1 MGCSHPTSNFTTLCK
16 KKTASAF
23 LHADGF
29 WRRWW
34 VLPRP
39 KNSPLGCFC
48 PAGRKAP
55 GTGCSHPTSNFTTP
69 CKKKTASAFLH
80 ADGSGGDGGFS
91 RALKT
96 AHRTVFARRDAKRRA
111 RAVLI
116 PPATSLHC
124 AKRKPPALFFTL
136 TALAEM
142 VGFEPTCPIKDKT
155 ISSRSR
161 YDHFDTSPYC
171 SLYSIAKKAG
181 PVNHFLLRAGWA
193 GAQKCRCGVWAA
205 AAFHFAFFVL
215 RSSLRQRRRDGRCC
229 TAGTSASGS
238 TGSGSPDDRASPTGC
253 RRPGTASPQSTS
265 R

>member
-55 GTGCSHPTSNFTTP
+55 GTGCSHPTSNFTTL

-96 AHRTVFARRDAKRRA
+96 AHRAVFARRDAKRRA

-116 PPATSLHC
+116 PPATSLHR

-136 TALAEM
+136 TASGGDG
-142 VGFEPTCPIKDKT
+142 GFSRALKT
-155 ISSRSR
+155 A
-161 YDHFDTSPYC
+161 H
-171 SLYSIAKKAG
+171 
-181 PVNHFLLRAGWA
+181 WA
-193 GAQKCRCGVWAA
+193 V
-205 AAFHFAFFVL
+205 FA
-215 RSSLRQRRRDGRCC
+215 RRDAKRR
-229 TAGTSASGS
+229 ARAVLIPPATSLHRAKRKPPALFFTLTASGGDGGIR
-238 TGSGSPDDRASPTGC
+238 THV
-253 RRPGTASPQSTS
+253 PG
-265 R
+265 

>member
-1 MGCSHPTSNFTTLCK
+1 MLKILFFLCLFCPKTCIPARPPPRFAAQLSPLCGRTVPVYALPPRKAPGTGCSHPTSNFTTPCK

-55 GTGCSHPTSNFTTP
+55 GTGCSHPTSNFTTL

-96 AHRTVFARRDAKRRA
+96 AHWAVFARRDAKRRA

-142 VGFEPTCPIKDKT
+142 VGFEPTCPVKDKT
-155 ISSRSR
+155 ISS
-161 YDHFDTSPYC
+161 
-171 SLYSIAKKAG
+171 L
-181 PVNHFLLRAGWA
+181 
-193 GAQKCRCGVWAA
+193 
-205 AAFHFAFFVL
+205 
-215 RSSLRQRRRDGRCC
+215 
-229 TAGTSASGS
+229 
-238 TGSGSPDDRASPTGC
+238 
-253 RRPGTASPQSTS
+253 
-265 R
+265 

>member
-1 MGCSHPTSNFTTLCK
+1 MLKILFFLCLFCPKTCIPARPPPRFAAQLSPLCGRTVPVYALPPRKAPGTGCSHPTSNFTTLCK

-55 GTGCSHPTSNFTTP
+55 GTGCSHPTSNFTTL

-96 AHRTVFARRDAKRRA
+96 AHRAVFARLRTKRFR
-111 RAVLI
+111 VFEI
-116 PPATSLHC
+116 
-124 AKRKPPALFFTL
+124 
-136 TALAEM
+136 
-142 VGFEPTCPIKDKT
+142 VG
-155 ISSRSR
+155 
-161 YDHFDTSPYC
+161 
-171 SLYSIAKKAG
+171 
-181 PVNHFLLRAGWA
+181 
-193 GAQKCRCGVWAA
+193 
-205 AAFHFAFFVL
+205 
-215 RSSLRQRRRDGRCC
+215 
-229 TAGTSASGS
+229 
-238 TGSGSPDDRASPTGC
+238 
-253 RRPGTASPQSTS
+253 
-265 R
+265 